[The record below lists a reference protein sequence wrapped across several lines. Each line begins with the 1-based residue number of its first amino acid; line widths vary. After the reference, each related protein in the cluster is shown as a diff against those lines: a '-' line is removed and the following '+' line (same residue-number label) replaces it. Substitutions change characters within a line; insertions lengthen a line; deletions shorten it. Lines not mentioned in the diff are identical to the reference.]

1 MRLGFLWKWTIPVL
15 LALVLGSV
23 AIMYLIASGVPACY
37 QPVQLNQVERGQAA
51 RQFLGRIQDLSN
63 LAQNNA
69 PFAWSISQEEI
80 NDALASVDQIAEKFQ
95 EGKAVEVQKVM
106 ESSGVSGLA
115 VALDNGT
122 MSLMLHSKDL
132 DKIISVDIQYV
143 FDDQG
148 QLRVRWAGTRI
159 GDLPIPQSLARD
171 QLTRLQETLGSRLS
185 QAHAS
190 SQPTGIGLGG
200 ISADDIAGVVAGVI
214 EAIDGKPLPTERTW
228 PVNHKRLR
236 IEGIEIDKG
245 KLTLHMQPATPRR

>member
-1 MRLGFLWKWTIPVL
+1 MRLGFLWKWIAPVVLIVAFGAAAFMYL
-15 LALVLGSV
+15 LAG
-23 AIMYLIASGVPACY
+23 GVPARY
-37 QPVQLNQVERGQAA
+37 QPVQLNQVERSQAA

-63 LAQNNA
+63 LAQNNV

-80 NDALASVDQIAEKFQ
+80 NDALASIDQIAEKFQ
-95 EGKAVEVQKVM
+95 EGKAAEVQKAM

-132 DKIISVDIQYV
+132 DKIISVDIQFV
-143 FDDQG
+143 FDEQR
-148 QLRVRWAGTRI
+148 QLRVRWAGTRV
-159 GDLPIPQSLARD
+159 GELPIPQSLARD
-171 QLTRLQETLGSRLS
+171 QLTRLQETLGSRLG
-185 QAHAS
+185 QARAS
-190 SQPTGIGLGG
+190 SQPAGIGLGI

-236 IEGIEIDKG
+236 IEGIDVDKG
-245 KLTLHMQPATPRR
+245 KLTLHMQPATRR